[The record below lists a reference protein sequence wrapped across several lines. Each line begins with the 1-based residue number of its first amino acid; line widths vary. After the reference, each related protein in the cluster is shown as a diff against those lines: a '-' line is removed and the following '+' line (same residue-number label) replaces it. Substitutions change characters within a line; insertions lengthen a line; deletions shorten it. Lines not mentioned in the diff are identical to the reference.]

1 MAERG
6 KGRFFVQAVCFLLGF
21 FVLFAALSRL
31 LNDKMGLKYDGE
43 FFSGG
48 QQYQVLFF
56 GSSHMFNGVLP
67 LQLYRDYGI
76 AGYNLG
82 MTNEY
87 PSTTYWR
94 MQDALN
100 RQTPDLV
107 VVDVYRALAGDK
119 IGQTDSDLAFLHNSM
134 DSMPLS
140 LTKVQALADI
150 LDAKPWDMDQL
161 FNFLFPLAQFHSRY
175 NALTEDDYHPY
186 LMETKGAMPLRVHHA
201 GSVLPLDQVPAGR
214 TAPLDSAVGEAYL
227 RRMVELC
234 AGKEIPIL
242 LLVLPYQAPA
252 GELARLNSI
261 AALADEYPNA
271 GYLNLL
277 YADVVDPATDFADA
291 EGHLNSAGAAKVTE
305 FLGRWI
311 CDRYSLADCR
321 QDPAFDGWQ
330 QNLLAVQRQQVNSL
344 AGADRVTALM
354 LLVGQDLP
362 FTVQL
367 SAAALEDPATLS
379 LLETLGVPEETL
391 AAGGTLC
398 WQSPGAPA
406 QFGSGDSILVFD
418 PQTGEELARAEQLG

>member
-201 GSVLPLDQVPAGR
+201 GSALPLDQVPAGQ

-271 GYLNLL
+271 GSLNLL

-291 EGHLNSAGAAKVTE
+291 EGHLNSAGAAKVTDY
-305 FLGRWI
+305 LGRWI

-367 SAAALEDPATLS
+367 SATALEDPATLS

-391 AAGGTLC
+391 AAGGALC

-418 PQTGEELARAEQLG
+418 PQTGEELGRAEQLG